1 MYLQLVAKKE
11 NGNCQNKINT
21 FLQFFVCENFL
32 REGLEMLELWSN
44 FNENLKNYLIST
56 VKQTINNKW
65 AKPNLH

>member
-32 REGLEMLELWSN
+32 LEGLEMLELWSN

-56 VKQTINNKW
+56 VKQTIN
-65 AKPNLH
+65 

>member
-1 MYLQLVAKKE
+1 MYPQLVAKK

>member
-1 MYLQLVAKKE
+1 MYPQLVAKK

-32 REGLEMLELWSN
+32 LEGLEMLELWSN